1 MNYFPNSKLHILY
14 SPTMTDKQLQNLVS
28 YLIKGGR
35 EVYSHKKIEE
45 EILIE
50 RIESSEDF
58 QLCSQRP
65 LYPFKKFLL
74 PPCQKMMEF
83 KENKAIPVKNP
94 DVRTVLL
101 GIHFYDLKA
110 LTLLSQIFEKDPYFQ
125 KKLRNIILIGQS
137 PIPAEDKNYQKFE
150 EDILEHLKFD
160 IFLET
165 KSSNNQKTF
174 RVFTGSEDGQRLLD
188 GFGYKDY
195 ENIEYGGHVPEE
207 GLGQLCR
214 NLIEKVAKSRGE
226 QIWKELGEKCINC
239 GKCSIVCPTCFCF
252 KISDEIKK
260 DKIVRKREWDSCFYE
275 EFSQIAG
282 GHKFLDS
289 TEDRIYNWYDHKF
302 VRIPKEYNLPGCV
315 NCGRCIEVCPAKIDI
330 RENIKRIIEENK

>member
-1 MNYFPNSKLHILY
+1 
-14 SPTMTDKQLQNLVS
+14 MTDKQLQNLVS
-28 YLIKGGR
+28 YLIESNYK
-35 EVYSHKKIEE
+35 VYSHKKTGGGVLIR
-45 EILIE
+45 EIKTGKN
-50 RIESSEDF
+50 F
-58 QLCSQRP
+58 NLCPQRP
-65 LYPFKKFLL
+65 LYSFKKFLL
-74 PPCQKMMEF
+74 PPCQTMMEF
-83 KENKAIPVKNP
+83 KGNKTVPVKNP
-94 DVRTVLL
+94 DIKTVLL

-110 LTLLSQIFEKDPYFQ
+110 LTLLSQVFEKDPYFQ
-125 KKLRNIILIGQS
+125 KKLRNIILIGQN
-137 PIPAEDKNYQKFE
+137 PIPAEDEYYQKFE

-195 ENIEYGGHVPEE
+195 ENIEYAGPVPEE
-207 GLGQLCR
+207 GLAPICKS
-214 NLIEKVAKSRGE
+214 LINKVAKSRGS
-226 QIWKELGEKCINC
+226 QIWKELDKKCIDC

-260 DKIVRKREWDSCFYE
+260 DKIARKREWDSCFYE

-302 VRIPKEYNLPGCV
+302 VRIPQEYSLPGCV
-315 NCGRCIEVCPAKIDI
+315 NCGRCIEVCPAGINI
-330 RENIKRIIEENK
+330 RENIKKIAEEN

>member
-1 MNYFPNSKLHILY
+1 
-14 SPTMTDKQLQNLVS
+14 MTDKQLQNFVS
-28 YLIKGGR
+28 YSIKNNY
-35 EVYSHKKIEE
+35 EVYSHKETNG

-50 RIESSEDF
+50 KIESGEGF
-58 QLCSQRP
+58 ELCPQRP
-65 LYPFKKFLL
+65 LYSFKKFLL
-74 PPCQKMMEF
+74 PPCQKIMEF
-83 KENKAIPVKNP
+83 KGNKMLRVKNP
-94 DVRTVLL
+94 DIKTILL

-110 LTLLSQIFEKDPYFQ
+110 LTLLSQVFEKDPYFQ

-137 PIPAEDKNYQKFE
+137 PIPAEDENYQKFE
-150 EDILEHLKFD
+150 EDVLEHLKFD

-165 KSSNNQKTF
+165 KSAYNQKSF

-188 GFGYKDY
+188 AFGYKDY
-195 ENIEYGGHVPEE
+195 ENIEYAGPVPEE
-207 GLGQLCR
+207 GPGPLCKL
-214 NLIEKVAKSRGE
+214 LIDKVAKSRGSK
-226 QIWKELGEKCINC
+226 IWKELDARCIDC

-260 DKIVRKREWDSCFYE
+260 DKTIRKREWDSCFYE

-315 NCGRCIEVCPAKIDI
+315 NCGRCIEVCPAKINI
-330 RENIKRIIEENK
+330 RENIKRILEEN